1 MSAAYLNEL
10 RAALIDL
17 DGPARPVARKVR
29 RPAVCAP
36 APDEPAGPDDLDL
49 LRIPMAQ
56 FYVLHDRVVA
66 RQEAEYADPD
76 HPRNEGQVRP
86 VWPPDWRNTHGDGG
100 LDQQL
105 RRFWCVV
112 LQQAILEACEE
123 YLKWGHPPPWV
134 GSRDPREVGNLAGLN
149 GDAVS
154 ESLRGH
160 FSTEA
165 GVLELQASIRGGASH
180 EARKA
185 ARDG

>member
-1 MSAAYLNEL
+1 MAYLDEL

-17 DGPARPVARKVR
+17 DAPPRPTVRKAQKPER
-29 RPAVCAP
+29 RPLAP
-36 APDEPAGPDDLDL
+36 VEPKEPDDPDL
-49 LRIPMAQ
+49 LRIPIGQ
-56 FYVLHDRVVA
+56 FYVLHDLVVA
-66 RQEAEYADPD
+66 RQEYECADPD

-86 VWPPDWRNTHGDGG
+86 AWPLEWRNSHGDGG
-100 LDQQL
+100 LDRQL

-123 YLKWGHPPPWV
+123 YLKRDHPPPWV

-149 GDAVS
+149 GDAVA

-160 FSTEA
+160 FSTKA
-165 GVLELQASIRGGASH
+165 GVLELQAAIRGGASH
-180 EARKA
+180 EAQKA

>member
-1 MSAAYLNEL
+1 MSAAYLDEL
-10 RAALIDL
+10 RTALIDL
-17 DGPARPVARKVR
+17 DAPARPVARKVKG
-29 RPAVCAP
+29 PAARAP
-36 APDEPAGPDDLDL
+36 APVEPATADDLDL
-49 LRIPMAQ
+49 LRIPIGQ
-56 FYVLHDRVVA
+56 FYVLHDQVVA
-66 RQEAEYADPD
+66 RQEVECADPE
-76 HPRNEGQVRP
+76 HGRNEGQVRP
-86 VWPPDWRNTHGDGG
+86 AWPLEWRHTHGDGG
-100 LDQQL
+100 LDRQL

-149 GDAVS
+149 GDAVA